1 MKAALATA
9 VEEKE
14 AARVAAEVKACER
27 VAAVL
32 EQTNFEREQNDEVL
46 GGRYA
51 ACSLY
56 PALHKWVCARGR
68 C

>member
-51 ACSLY
+51 ACSLIMRCIIG
-56 PALHKWVCARGR
+56 CARGR